1 MQFVAC
7 LYQMIFLENENILEN
22 FFSKKEKF

>member
-1 MQFVAC
+1 MKFVAC
-7 LYQMIFLENENILEN
+7 LYQMIFLENENILEI